1 MFRSTRNKIKNT
13 EFNKLIN
20 KKTKKKRRMNLE
32 RVEANKKEL
41 ETY

>member
-20 KKTKKKRRMNLE
+20 KKTKKKTE
-32 RVEANKKEL
+32 DEL
-41 ETY
+41 GKSRS